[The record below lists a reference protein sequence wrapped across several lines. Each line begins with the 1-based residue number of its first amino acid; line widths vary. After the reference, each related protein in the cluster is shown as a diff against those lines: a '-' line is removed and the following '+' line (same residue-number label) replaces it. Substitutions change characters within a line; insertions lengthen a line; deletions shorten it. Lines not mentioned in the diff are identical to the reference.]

1 MWPSQG
7 QDAGSIPVSRSM
19 KKDKKQKEEKF
30 VLVIDAGTTNAK
42 VFLIDKKLN
51 IIDKSVIRLKKSFPK
66 TGWVEQN
73 PEEIFNAAVAQ
84 LQKIIKK
91 HKSKNIIG
99 IGITNQRETTICWD
113 KTTGKAV
120 YPAIVWQD
128 NRTLKLCSALENKIS
143 NKIIKNKTGLTF
155 LPYFSASKLNWIL
168 ENVPKAKKLAGQNN
182 LAFGTVDSWLI
193 FKLSGGKNHATDFT
207 NASRTLLFNLQT
219 LKWDRELLSLFKI
232 PQTILPEVKNSF
244 SIFGFLSKGVAGLRL
259 PISAVMGDQQ
269 SSLYMAGKK
278 FGTTKITYG
287 TGAFIL
293 QNLGKKF
300 ISDKN
305 LFTTL
310 AVGVGGK
317 PVYALEGK
325 VSPCGDLVTPVLE
338 DEKELKKVLTTIA
351 VKVHKLLTRFP
362 KNYDK
367 IMVDG
372 GVSRSDYLISKQE
385 KLAGVKIERPKSFEG
400 TALGTAKL
408 IFDNLK

>member
-1 MWPSQG
+1 
-7 QDAGSIPVSRSM
+7 M
-19 KKDKKQKEEKF
+19 KKDKKQKEQKL

-42 VFLIDKKLN
+42 VFLIDEKLN
-51 IIDKSVIRLKKSFPK
+51 IIDKSIVRLKKSFPK

-73 PEEIFNAAVAQ
+73 PEEIFNAIAAQ

-91 HKSKNIIG
+91 HQGKNFVG
-99 IGITNQRETTICWD
+99 VGITNQRETTVCWD
-113 KTTGKAV
+113 NITGKAV

-128 NRTLKLCSALENKIS
+128 SRTLKFCSDLKNKVS
-143 NKIIKNKTGLTF
+143 EKIIKEKTGLTF

-168 ENVPKAKKLAGQNN
+168 ENVPKAKKLAIQNN

-193 FKLSGGKNHATDFT
+193 FKLSGGKNHVTDFT
-207 NASRTLLFNLQT
+207 NASRTLLFNLRS

-232 PQTILPEVKNSF
+232 PQTVLPEVKNS
-244 SIFGFLSKGVAGLRL
+244 SSVFGFLSKGIAGLRL
-259 PISAVMGDQQ
+259 PILAVIGDQQ
-269 SSLYMAGKK
+269 SSLYMAGSK

-310 AVGVGGK
+310 AVGLGGR

-338 DEKELKKVLTTIA
+338 NEKELKKVLKTIA

-362 KNYDK
+362 KNYHK
-367 IMVDG
+367 ILADG